1 MRVRLDPRQWSLGAR
16 IGVALVLI
24 ALIPLAI
31 IARVSIAAGQRAVED
46 AQLTSVSA
54 SAQAAASSFDEYV
67 SGVGRRADSLAT
79 QAEVFAFLDARARG
93 QQAPPPLFGGELSQP
108 DLRAVAVVDPAGTI
122 ALATTNPSAAVGSR
136 YFLTG
141 SKVTDDWFT
150 QAVGGRSSFGA
161 LEVDERTGSTS
172 LIVGAPARRP
182 GSAAIGVVAIEV
194 RGEDLAEA
202 IATAANASGDQRLL
216 VNSDGIVVVA
226 RDSRLV
232 GRSLRE
238 IGLGSVQSALAE
250 EPSGTVSD
258 AELRDRGRQIAA
270 YDTTSTGAAVVV
282 LQPRDRF
289 FGPIDDLAAT
299 TNAFLVV
306 VGLIAVAVAVI
317 LARRLSRRVRVLT
330 TAALAV
336 EAEQPV
342 PETALAEVA
351 KSHDDIGRLARV
363 FAKMAEQ
370 VAIREQR
377 LREQVKALR
386 VEIDQERRRRSV
398 EEVTDSDFF
407 RDLQTKAATMRERV
421 KGQDE

>member
-1 MRVRLDPRQWSLGAR
+1 
-16 IGVALVLI
+16 
-24 ALIPLAI
+24 
-31 IARVSIAAGQRAVED
+31 
-46 AQLTSVSA
+46 
-54 SAQAAASSFDEYV
+54 
-67 SGVGRRADSLAT
+67 VGRRADSLAT

>member
-1 MRVRLDPRQWSLGAR
+1 MRERLDPRNWSLGAR
-16 IGVALVLI
+16 IGIALVLI

-31 IARVSIAAGQRAVED
+31 IARVSIDAGQEAVED

-54 SAQAAASSFDEYV
+54 SAQAAASSLDEYI
-67 SGVGRRADSLAT
+67 SGVTRRADSLAT
-79 QAEVFAFLDARARG
+79 QAEVVAFLDARVRG
-93 QQAPPPLFGGELSQP
+93 QQAPAPQFGGELSQP
-108 DLRAVAVVDPAGTI
+108 DVRAVAVIDPTGTI
-122 ALATTNPSAAVGSR
+122 ALASTNPSAAVDSR
-136 YFLTG
+136 YFLAG
-141 SKVTDDWFT
+141 SKVTDEWFT
-150 QAVGGRSSFGA
+150 QSVGGRSSVGV

-182 GSAAIGVVAIEV
+182 GSAALGVVAIEV

-202 IATAANASGDQRLL
+202 IATASNASGDQRLL
-216 VNSDGIVVVA
+216 VNPEGVVVIA

-232 GRSLRE
+232 GQTLRQ
-238 IGLGSVQSALAE
+238 IGLGSVQDALAD

-258 AELRDRGRQIAA
+258 AELRDRGAQIAA
-270 YDTTSTGAAVVV
+270 FDTTTTGASVVV

-289 FGPIDDLAAT
+289 FGPIDDLART
-299 TNAFLVV
+299 TNAFLIV
-306 VGLIAVAVAVI
+306 VGLIAVAVAVV

-330 TAALAV
+330 NAALAV

-342 PETALAEVA
+342 PETALAEVS

-386 VEIDQERRRRSV
+386 VEIDQERRLRSV

-407 RDLQTKAATMRERV
+407 RDLQTKAATMRDRV
-421 KGQDE
+421 KGQGE